1 MLEEYN
7 GNLGSHIKSPYSFLK
22 KEGDKCTHS
31 NAIYRTGDPAR
42 PDEKFLACIGF
53 FTKVLREGDC
63 KIEDRLK
70 RGVMAGLGSVSGQA

>member
-1 MLEEYN
+1 M
-7 GNLGSHIKSPYSFLK
+7 
-22 KEGDKCTHS
+22 HS
-31 NAIYRTGDPAR
+31 NAVYRTGDPAR
-42 PDEKFLACIGF
+42 PDEKFLAFIGF